1 MMPIE
6 EIRKQL
12 QDRSPKKVA
21 LACGVHFQTVRAIRD
36 GKNTN
41 PTLRVMEAL
50 SSYLQ
55 RK

>member
-1 MMPIE
+1 MLTIE
-6 EIRKQL
+6 ETRHQL

-21 LACGVHFQTVRAIRD
+21 AACGVHFQTVRAIRD

-55 RK
+55 GK